1 MVEEENGMKRLNEYE
16 VEERLE
22 ELSEWRVVEGE
33 IVRMYTL
40 ESFPSALDFVQEI
53 GAVAEQL
60 NHHPRIIIDYKKV
73 TLAVTTHDSGGLTE
87 KDFEL
92 AEACDAI

>member
-22 ELSEWRVVEGE
+22 GLAEWRVVDDE
-33 IVRMYTL
+33 IVRVYTMD
-40 ESFPSALDFVQEI
+40 SFPAALDFVQEVGSI
-53 GAVAEQL
+53 AEHL
-60 NHHPRIIIDYKKV
+60 NHHPRIIIDYKNV
-73 TLAVTTHDSGGLTE
+73 TLAATTHDSGGLTS